1 MNITTLGIDLAK
13 NTFQL
18 HGVDERGQVV
28 LRKKLTRAKLLDYLA
43 NLPACLIGMEACGGA
58 HWWARQIEQLGHQVR
73 LIAPKYV
80 KPYLQGPKNDGNDAD
95 AICEAVGRPRTRF
108 VAIKNEHQQD
118 MLLLHRV
125 REQLVKQ
132 RTALANQIRG
142 LLSERGIVVPKGPD
156 RLSSE
161 LEGIVAGETGALTP
175 TFERILGELGARLR
189 ELKQQI
195 GEYDRRIG
203 QQAKDQDDC
212 QRALA
217 VPGVGPLVA
226 TAFVATVGDP
236 NLFAKGRDVSAWL
249 GLVPGQD
256 STGGKVRLLGIT
268 KRGDGYLRKL
278 LIHGARSAVLAAT
291 RKLDSHS
298 QWINAVS
305 ARRGVN
311 CATVALA
318 NKNAR
323 ILWAM
328 MRTGQAYRPAA

>member
-1 MNITTLGIDLAK
+1 M
-13 NTFQL
+13 
-18 HGVDERGQVV
+18 
-28 LRKKLTRAKLLDYLA
+28 
-43 NLPACLIGMEACGGA
+43 
-58 HWWARQIEQLGHQVR
+58 
-73 LIAPKYV
+73 APKYV
-80 KPYLQGPKNDGNDAD
+80 KPYLQGSKNDGNDAD

-156 RLSSE
+156 RLSGE
-161 LEGIVAGETGALTP
+161 LAGIVAGESGTLSAAL
-175 TFERILGELGARLR
+175 EQVLGELGTRLR

-195 GEYDRRIG
+195 VEYDRRIG

-217 VPGVGPLVA
+217 VPGVGPLIA

-236 NLFAKGRDVSAWL
+236 SLFAKGRDVSAWL

-268 KRGDGYLRKL
+268 KRGDSYLRKL

-291 RKLDSHS
+291 RKLDAHS